1 MYAMTRHR
9 RAILLIALAAL
20 GAILFVPFLRAG
32 APTAISTAAAAIF
45 IAVATGIAA
54 IATWLGLGWADRAGL
69 PMPVL
74 RAFESGNRPPSAT
87 PGLLPAIAVGLGIG
101 LFGLALFAMFDLP
114 SSPASFA
121 VRAGSAVFAAVTLEA
136 VLHLAI
142 MSGVVAATRSTTA
155 GIVIATLAYIG
166 FHLTSLG
173 GQEATII
180 LVATVGNGLA
190 GVAFGWL
197 YARYG
202 YEYLVLAHLIAHVTT
217 VGFA

>member
-1 MYAMTRHR
+1 MTRHR

-32 APTAISTAAAAIF
+32 APAPISTTAAATF
-45 IAVATGIAA
+45 IAVATGVAA

-69 PMPVL
+69 PMPIL
-74 RAFESGNRPPSAT
+74 RAFESGSRPPNAT
-87 PGLLPAIAVGLGIG
+87 PGLAPALAVGIGIG
-101 LFGLALFAMFDLP
+101 LFGLALFAIFDLP
-114 SSPASFA
+114 SSPAPLA
-121 VRAGSAVFAAVTLEA
+121 VRAGSAIFAAVTLEA

-180 LVATVGNGLA
+180 LAATLGNGLA

-202 YEYLVLAHLIAHVTT
+202 YEYLVLAHLVAHVMT